1 MAGRSRIGELTGNFM
16 TFEEALAQQPQWVQ
30 IWVNLMAAILVGS
43 FITLL
48 FSRATRRD
56 ALVILLVNIPTVLLL
71 QWMYAQLGYVR
82 LLGLPHIIFWTPLA
96 VYLVLRLR
104 DPAIVAPFR
113 QVIWLL
119 LAMMLISLTFD
130 YTDVARYLLG
140 ERAPLTGPVPA

>member
-1 MAGRSRIGELTGNFM
+1 M

-56 ALVILLVNIPTVLLL
+56 ALVILLVNIPNVLLL

-82 LLGLPHIIFWTPLA
+82 LLGLPHLIFWTPLA

-119 LAMMLISLTFD
+119 LAMMLISLAFD
-130 YTDVARYLLG
+130 YADVARYLLG

>member
-1 MAGRSRIGELTGNFM
+1 M
-16 TFEEALAQQPQWVQ
+16 TFEEALAQLPQWVQ
-30 IWVNLMAAILVGS
+30 IWVNVMAVILVGS

-56 ALVILLVNIPTVLLL
+56 ALVILLVNIPNVLLL

-82 LLGLPHIIFWTPLA
+82 LLGLPHLIFWTPLC

-104 DPAIVAPFR
+104 DPAIVTPFR
-113 QVIWLL
+113 QVIWIL
-119 LAMMLISLTFD
+119 LAMMLISLAFD

-140 ERAPLTGPVPA
+140 ERAPLTGSVPA

>member
-1 MAGRSRIGELTGNFM
+1 M

-56 ALVILLVNIPTVLLL
+56 GLVILLVDIPNVLLL

>member
-1 MAGRSRIGELTGNFM
+1 M

-30 IWVNLMAAILVGS
+30 IWVNVMAVILVGS

-48 FSRATRRD
+48 FSRPTRRD
-56 ALVILLVNIPTVLLL
+56 ALIILLVNIPNVLLV

-104 DPAIVAPFR
+104 DPAIIAPFR

-119 LAMMLISLTFD
+119 LAMMLISLAFD

>member
-1 MAGRSRIGELTGNFM
+1 M

-56 ALVILLVNIPTVLLL
+56 ALVILLVNIPNVLLL

-82 LLGLPHIIFWTPLA
+82 LLGLPHLIFWTPLA

-119 LAMMLISLTFD
+119 LAMMLISLAFD

>member
-1 MAGRSRIGELTGNFM
+1 M

-43 FITLL
+43 FITLR

-56 ALVILLVNIPTVLLL
+56 ALVILLVNIPNVLLL

-82 LLGLPHIIFWTPLA
+82 LLGLPHLIFWTPLA
-96 VYLVLRLR
+96 VYLALRLR

-119 LAMMLISLTFD
+119 LAMMLISLAFD

>member
-1 MAGRSRIGELTGNFM
+1 M

-30 IWVNLMAAILVGS
+30 IWVNVMAVILVGS

-56 ALVILLVNIPTVLLL
+56 ALIILLVNIPNVLLL

-82 LLGLPHIIFWTPLA
+82 LLGLPHLIFWTPLA
-96 VYLVLRLR
+96 VYLAQRLR

-119 LAMMLISLTFD
+119 LAMMLISLAFD

>member
-1 MAGRSRIGELTGNFM
+1 M

-56 ALVILLVNIPTVLLL
+56 ALVILLVNIPNVLLL

-82 LLGLPHIIFWTPLA
+82 LLGLPHLIFWTPLA
-96 VYLVLRLR
+96 VYLALRLR

-119 LAMMLISLTFD
+119 LAMMLISLAFD